1 MSRIDLPPRILAEL
15 PSKIS
20 QKIVNSEPLDESDRR
35 VVCSYLDNTI
45 IHPESTAETP
55 QQLVYILRFY
65 MDVGAWLNSY
75 TVRYAK
81 NTLNSES
88 LHSALTDYEKVSD
101 EVKVVLK
108 KSPIPTNVSNSTFL
122 SFCSMNADKGF
133 KTYNFYAENFG
144 KLLKTLERWV
154 KLGAPHLLD
163 NCSYSIYVE
172 KQLIAKVVGNRELES
187 HFDQNVLDFISD
199 SFGQPYEL
207 DIVFDIERG
216 KNTRFDFE
224 NIEIN
229 CRVKNYDVS
238 KRINC
243 AAPESDVLKVRLVG
257 AKVLELTQE
266 LIKEIRFRESISA
279 DIGAT
284 IIVGEQTVGVVN
296 YDKDQPDFVKDF
308 NHILCSALNI
318 EPLLEVERND
328 DVSKQSWLKRLFGF

>member
-20 QKIVNSEPLDESDRR
+20 QKIVNSEPLDESDQR

-45 IHPESTAETP
+45 IHPENTAETP
-55 QQLVYILRFY
+55 QQLASILRFY
-65 MDVGAWLNSY
+65 MDVGAWLNSH

-88 LHSALTDYEKVSD
+88 LHNALNSYEKVSD
-101 EVKVVLK
+101 EIKVVLK

-163 NCSYSIYVE
+163 NCNYSIYVE
-172 KQLIAKVVGNRELES
+172 RQLVAKVVENRDLEP
-187 HFDQNVLDFISD
+187 HFDQTVLDFISEN
-199 SFGQPYEL
+199 FGQPYEL
-207 DIVFDIERG
+207 DIVFDIERV
-216 KNTRFDFE
+216 KNTRFHFE
-224 NIEIN
+224 NIEMN
-229 CRVKNYDVS
+229 CRVKNFDVS

-243 AAPESDVLKVRLVG
+243 AVPESDELKLELVET
-257 AKVLELTQE
+257 KLLELTQE

-279 DIGAT
+279 DIGAS
-284 IIVGEQTVGVVN
+284 IFVNERQVGVVN
-296 YDKDQPDFVKDF
+296 YDKDVPTLASEFTDT
-308 NHILCSALNI
+308 ISEI
-318 EPLLEVERND
+318 LEVQIEEKVHKCD
-328 DVSKQSWLKRLFGF
+328 EVIKPSWFKRIFGF